1 MSVRKWSQSEICTVI
16 NDKSQSSIAK
26 HLRNDEL
33 LYYTFIIQ
41 SAGDRIFFKVVNIWR
56 GYRQNGDFVSCAPF
70 SLHFC
75 PQRCWSRQI
84 SWIIWYYGQKVFLIV
99 VMRIGRLMWV
109 YYQQTSNCCRPV
121 LTYWPT
127 DWRHQWLLIM
137 YSILLRQLF
146 FVAAVVYSGSWDFLY
161 GRSCRCK
168 QLFVSELNNAYF
180 SRHYFILKQCLS
192 G

>member
-1 MSVRKWSQSEICTVI
+1 MMSYFTTHLSFNLLVKEFFLKWWTSGEVTGKMVI
-16 NDKSQSSIAK
+16 
-26 HLRNDEL
+26 
-33 LYYTFIIQ
+33 
-41 SAGDRIFFKVVNIWR
+41 
-56 GYRQNGDFVSCAPF
+56 VSCAPF
-70 SLHFC
+70 SLHVC